1 VVKHSFVV
9 VKAWEWAPVEV
20 ADEIDFVA
28 AAEAV
33 DIAVILAHSLD
44 CKSIA
49 WELLVV
55 SH

>member
-1 VVKHSFVV
+1 MS
-9 VKAWEWAPVEV
+9 VKAWEWEPVEIV
-20 ADEIDFVA
+20 DGVDFVA

-33 DIAVILAHSLD
+33 DTAVVLAHSLD

-55 SH
+55 FH